1 MGMNEI
7 IRKHFDIE
15 SKKKKTAKKHQD
27 NKHQES
33 KKHNDSMELGSIRK
47 RL

>member
-7 IRKHFDIE
+7 IKKHFDIE
-15 SKKKKTAKKHQD
+15 SKKKKQLRNIKII
-27 NKHQES
+27 NI